1 MSQRDTSQRDTNP
14 HDTSRH
20 DTSRDA
26 TTRPGAPATDSGAEG
41 LVWAVRDTLAM
52 AGRNIARL
60 TRQPEQLVFNLV
72 SPIMFVL
79 LFRYVFGGA
88 ISGLQGLNYVNY
100 LIPGIAV
107 QTVLFSAGVTGF
119 ALADDLQK
127 GFIYRL
133 RSLPMARSAVF
144 GGRVAADTLNNTV
157 GLIVLIITGV
167 AVGFRPQNVGGLVLA
182 VVLLLLFAL
191 AVSLGY
197 ALIGMSVRS
206 AEAVNAATFPIIFPL
221 TFASSAFVPVQTM
234 PSWLQGFA
242 THQPVSVVINAARS
256 LILGDSA
263 TEQQRAV
270 LLGGGETLSLVL
282 QALAWTIGIGLLF
295 GYLCTRKYRNLT

>member
-1 MSQRDTSQRDTNP
+1 MSHAARTDATPTTEPREGVTWAA
-14 HDTSRH
+14 
-20 DTSRDA
+20 RDA
-26 TTRPGAPATDSGAEG
+26 
-41 LVWAVRDTLAM
+41 LAM
-52 AGRNIARL
+52 AGRNLRRL
-60 TRQPEQLVFNLV
+60 TRQPEQVVFNLV

-119 ALADDLQK
+119 ALAEDLQK

-144 GGRVAADTLNNTV
+144 GGRVLADSLNNTF
-157 GLIVLIITGV
+157 GLVVLIATGFV
-167 AVGFRPQNVGGLVLA
+167 VGFRPENVLGLLLA
-182 VVLLLLFAL
+182 VLLLLLFAL

-197 ALIGMSVRS
+197 ALIGMTVRS

-221 TFASSAFVPVQTM
+221 TFASSAFVPVATM

-263 TEQQRAV
+263 TPAQQAM
-270 LLGGGETLSLVL
+270 LLGDSSTTSLVL
-282 QALAWTIGIGLLF
+282 LSLAWTLGIGLLF
-295 GYLCTRKYRNLT
+295 GFLCTRKYRNLT

>member
-1 MSQRDTSQRDTNP
+1 MTA
-14 HDTSRH
+14 
-20 DTSRDA
+20 A
-26 TTRPGAPATDSGAEG
+26 TATHSDGFG
-41 LVWAVRDTLAM
+41 WAVRDTLAM
-52 AGRNIARL
+52 AGRNLRRL
-60 TRQPEQLVFNLV
+60 MRQPEMVMFNLV

-88 ISGLQGLNYVNY
+88 IGGLQGLNYVNY

-127 GFIYRL
+127 GFVNRL

-144 GGRVAADTLNNTV
+144 GGRVAADTLNNAF
-157 GLIVLIITGV
+157 GLIILLATGF
-167 AVGFRPQNVGGLVLA
+167 AVGFRPANVLGLILA
-182 VVLLLLFAL
+182 ALLLLVFAL

-197 ALIGMSVRS
+197 ALVGLMVRTP
-206 AEAVNAATFPIIFPL
+206 EAVNAATFPIIFPL

-234 PSWLQGFA
+234 PSWLRGFA

-256 LILGDSA
+256 LILGDSTTPA
-263 TEQQRAV
+263 QRSL
-270 LLGGGETLSLVL
+270 LLGDTGTSALVL
-282 QALAWTIGIGLLF
+282 QSLAWTIGIGLVF
-295 GYLCTRKYRNLT
+295 GLLCTRKYRNLTR

>member
-1 MSQRDTSQRDTNP
+1 MTHSATSPTTN
-14 HDTSRH
+14 
-20 DTSRDA
+20 A
-26 TTRPGAPATDSGAEG
+26 QNSGG
-41 LVWAVRDTLAM
+41 SSLTWAIKDTLAM
-52 AGRNIARL
+52 AGRNLRRL
-60 TRQPEQLVFNLV
+60 MRQPEQVMFNLI

-88 ISGLQGLNYVNY
+88 IGGLEGINYVNY
-100 LIPGIAV
+100 LVPGIAV

-144 GGRVAADTLNNTV
+144 GGRVAADTLNNAV
-157 GLIVLIITGV
+157 GLAVLIVTGF
-167 AVGFRPQNVGGLVLA
+167 AVGFRPETVLGLLLA
-182 VVLLLLFAL
+182 ALLLLLFAL

-197 ALIGMSVRS
+197 ALIGMVVRS
-206 AEAVNAATFPIIFPL
+206 GEAVNAATFPIIFPL

-234 PSWLQGFA
+234 PDWLQGFA

-256 LILGDSA
+256 LIFGDSVTPA
-263 TEQQRAV
+263 QREM
-270 LLGGGETLSLVL
+270 LMGGADTTSLVL
-282 QALAWTIGIGLLF
+282 QALAWTIGIGVLF
-295 GYLCTRKYRNLT
+295 GLLCTRKYRNLT

>member
-1 MSQRDTSQRDTNP
+1 MSHAARTDATPTTEPREGVTWAA
-14 HDTSRH
+14 
-20 DTSRDA
+20 RDA
-26 TTRPGAPATDSGAEG
+26 
-41 LVWAVRDTLAM
+41 LAM
-52 AGRNIARL
+52 AGRNLRRL
-60 TRQPEQLVFNLV
+60 TRQPEQVVFNLV

-119 ALADDLQK
+119 ALAEDLQK

-144 GGRVAADTLNNTV
+144 GGRVLADSLNNAL
-157 GLIVLIITGV
+157 GLVVLIATGFV
-167 AVGFRPQNVGGLVLA
+167 VGFRPENVLGLLLA
-182 VVLLLLFAL
+182 VLLLLLFAL

-197 ALIGMSVRS
+197 ALIGMMVRS

-221 TFASSAFVPVQTM
+221 TFASSAFVPVATM

-263 TEQQRAV
+263 TPAQQAM
-270 LLGGGETLSLVL
+270 LLGDSSTTSLVL
-282 QALAWTIGIGLLF
+282 LSLAWTLGIGLLF
-295 GYLCTRKYRNLT
+295 GFLCTRKYRNLT

>member
-1 MSQRDTSQRDTNP
+1 MSHATTSGTATDAPREGLAWAF
-14 HDTSRH
+14 
-20 DTSRDA
+20 RDA
-26 TTRPGAPATDSGAEG
+26 
-41 LVWAVRDTLAM
+41 LAM
-52 AGRNIARL
+52 AGRNLRRL
-60 TRQPEQLVFNLV
+60 TRQPEQVVFNLV

-144 GGRVAADTLNNTV
+144 GGRVLADSLNNAF
-157 GLIVLIITGV
+157 GLVVLIATGFV
-167 AVGFRPQNVGGLVLA
+167 VGFRPENALGLLLA
-182 VVLLLLFAL
+182 VLLLLLFAL

-197 ALIGMSVRS
+197 ALIGMTVRS

-221 TFASSAFVPVQTM
+221 TFASSAFVPVATM

-263 TEQQRAV
+263 TPAQQAV
-270 LLGGGETLSLVL
+270 LLGDSSTTSLVLLSLV
-282 QALAWTIGIGLLF
+282 WTLGIGLLF
-295 GYLCTRKYRNLT
+295 GFLCTRKYRNLT